1 MNFLRKSLI
10 VVYVLSLF
18 TAGTAA
24 LHASDEYHPWI
35 EKQMQLIYE
44 SRDNTISNAKM
55 KALIEKR
62 DALYSDIFHRILLNK
77 KLLYSDIENLD
88 KKIFL
93 LEKMIALNKRRGNKE
108 AVLRDEVQL
117 KSYRLLKLQNRMVRK
132 IFKALDDDD
141 IVSFEKRMHDIFAQG
156 WQEIGK
162 LDNRH
167 HEYEEILKQ
176 KPKNRLIKQ
185 VQQNIREFFAL
196 LEINSDILRYFSDNT
211 RKLYRRNKYAKL
223 HLLKPALYIED
234 IPEVGRLNKMLLPYG
249 LSVTKLLL
257 MLCITLVIMFVRKV
271 LIGAVEKVLL
281 RMRVVGSYAKEVL
294 DDIRAPIS
302 LLLLLIN
309 LQLILFI
316 YHEFSYDASSAR
328 VFGICYSMIITYIIF
343 RTLNSIARVKLEH
356 IDQSQK
362 KVKSELFNITIK
374 IVNFIVII
382 IGFLFVMHFA
392 GVNLTAVLS
401 GLGIGGFAVAL
412 AARES
417 LSNFFG
423 TISILVSEI
432 FSQGDLI
439 EVDGRLGSVVEI
451 GLRVT
456 TIRTPDN
463 ALIAIPNATLA
474 NKEVLNW
481 SKRVVGRRIKMK
493 LTVTYEA
500 DRKALQK
507 AVKEI
512 RRMLQTHPDIATD
525 KTDYKEEFKKSP
537 KLVSKEDA
545 LGVKRTLLVYLDEF
559 DTLGVSILVSAF
571 SKSTVW
577 DEWLRVKED
586 VMYKIMEIFEHNGLK
601 FAYQTITIE
610 RLEENC
616 EVSNDQKH

>member
-1 MNFLRKSLI
+1 MSLLRRFFITSIYL
-10 VVYVLSLF
+10 LSLF
-18 TAGTAA
+18 TAGNVT
-24 LHASDEYHPWI
+24 LQASEYYPWI
-35 EKQMQLIYE
+35 EKQMKLIYE
-44 SRDNTISNAKM
+44 SRDDNISNEKM
-55 KALIEKR
+55 RELIEKR
-62 DALYSDIFHRILLNK
+62 DTLYSAIFSRILLNK
-77 KLLYSDIENLD
+77 KLLYSNVKDIE

-93 LEKMIALNKRRGNKE
+93 LEKMIDLNKRRGNKE

-117 KSYRLLKLQNRMVRK
+117 KSYHLLKLQNRMMRS
-132 IFKALDDDD
+132 IFRALDDDD
-141 IVSFEKRMHDIFAQG
+141 IASFEKRMNSIFSEG

-162 LDNRH
+162 LDDKH
-167 HEYEEILKQ
+167 LEYEEILKQ
-176 KPKNRLIKQ
+176 TPTTKQMRQ

-223 HLLKPALYIED
+223 HILKPALYLEE
-234 IPEVGRLNKMLLPYG
+234 IPEVQRLNTLLVPYG

-257 MLCITLVIMFVRKV
+257 MLFVTLIILFIRKV
-271 LIGAVEKVLL
+271 LIGLMEKLLL
-281 RMRVVGSYAKEVL
+281 RMRMVGSYAKEVL
-294 DDIRAPIS
+294 DDIRTPIA

-316 YHEFSYDASSAR
+316 YHEFSYNESTAKI
-328 VFGICYSMIITYIIF
+328 FGIFYSIVVTYIIF

-356 IDQSQK
+356 IDTSK
-362 KVKSELFNITIK
+362 KIKSELFNITIK

-423 TISILVSEI
+423 TISILMSDI
-432 FSQGDLI
+432 FSQGDWI
-439 EVDGRLGSVVEI
+439 EIDGKEGTVVEI

-456 TIRTPDN
+456 TIRTFDN

-474 NKEVLNW
+474 NKEVRNW
-481 SKRVVGRRIKMK
+481 SRRIIGRRIKMK
-493 LTVTYEA
+493 LGVTYDSDRNA
-500 DRKALQK
+500 LRKA
-507 AVKEI
+507 VEEI
-512 RRMLQTHPDIATD
+512 RVMLQEHPDIATER
-525 KTDYKEEFKKSP
+525 TNYTHRLSKSP

-559 DTLGVSILVSAF
+559 DTSSINILVYAF

-577 DEWLRVKED
+577 NDWLRVKED
-586 VMYKIMEIFEHNGLK
+586 VMYKMMEILERNGLK
-601 FAYQTITIE
+601 FAYQTITLDGIE
-610 RLEENC
+610 NSC
-616 EVSNDQKH
+616 EVPDGQKR